1 MIRSWRFQSTLS
13 RGERRGDAVY
23 ANKKRIDHWL
33 KTLSLAGAPN
43 GSLVVDSFNLS
54 RIIPD
59 ETDLGKLFQSTL
71 SRGERP
77 MSFSFITLLE
87 IFQST
92 LSRGER
98 PMSFSF
104 ITLLEIFQSTLSRG
118 ERQRPASN
126 VVLTVCISIHALTR
140 RAALQATAILRRLA
154 NFNPRSHEESG
165 LATLLAPLLFRYF
178 NPRSHEESGLL
189 WKNWKEFNGEFQSTL
204 SRGERPLRSAFA
216 LQRFYISIHAL
227 TRRAAEPIQTF
238 RYKDTI
244 SIHALTRR
252 AALQAASVL

>member
-71 SRGERP
+71 SRGERRETQLNQ
-77 MSFSFITLLE
+77 IKG
-87 IFQST
+87 I
-92 LSRGER
+92 
-98 PMSFSF
+98 
-104 ITLLEIFQSTLSRG
+104 
-118 ERQRPASN
+118 
-126 VVLTVCISIHALTR
+126 
-140 RAALQATAILRRLA
+140 
-154 NFNPRSHEESG
+154 
-165 LATLLAPLLFRYF
+165 
-178 NPRSHEESGLL
+178 
-189 WKNWKEFNGEFQSTL
+189 
-204 SRGERPLRSAFA
+204 
-216 LQRFYISIHAL
+216 
-227 TRRAAEPIQTF
+227 
-238 RYKDTI
+238 TI

-252 AALQAASVL
+252 AAVRWSCPQGRVSISIHALTRRAA

>member
-59 ETDLGKLFQSTL
+59 ETDLGKL
-71 SRGERP
+71 
-77 MSFSFITLLE
+77 
-87 IFQST
+87 FQST

-227 TRRAAEPIQTF
+227 TRRAASR
-238 RYKDTI
+238 RYSAKSGQEI

-252 AALQAASVL
+252 AALVLGKAL

>member
-1 MIRSWRFQSTLS
+1 MIGIIFQSTLS

-71 SRGERP
+71 SRGERLR
-77 MSFSFITLLE
+77 TLRILAKSY

-98 PMSFSF
+98 LRPSCSSGHCSK
-104 ITLLEIFQSTLSRG
+104 FQSTLSRG
-118 ERQRPASN
+118 ERPSA
-126 VVLTVCISIHALTR
+126 
-140 RAALQATAILRRLA
+140 RLMICVRLVYFNPRSHEESGA
-154 NFNPRSHEESG
+154 KDNPDLYEQINFNPRSHEESG
-165 LATLLAPLLFRYF
+165 TRHKQKSGYHCHF
-178 NPRSHEESGLL
+178 NPRSHEESGSPL
-189 WKNWKEFNGEFQSTL
+189 WSW
-204 SRGERPLRSAFA
+204 R
-216 LQRFYISIHAL
+216 
-227 TRRAAEPIQTF
+227 
-238 RYKDTI
+238 
-244 SIHALTRR
+244 
-252 AALQAASVL
+252 V

>member
-118 ERQRPASN
+118 ERPMSFSCITLLEVFQSTLSRGERPCKPPQYYDG
-126 VVLTVCISIHALTR
+126 LLISIHALTR
-140 RAALQATAILRRLA
+140 RAA
-154 NFNPRSHEESG
+154 
-165 LATLLAPLLFRYF
+165 
-178 NPRSHEESGLL
+178 
-189 WKNWKEFNGEFQSTL
+189 
-204 SRGERPLRSAFA
+204 
-216 LQRFYISIHAL
+216 
-227 TRRAAEPIQTF
+227 
-238 RYKDTI
+238 
-244 SIHALTRR
+244 
-252 AALQAASVL
+252 